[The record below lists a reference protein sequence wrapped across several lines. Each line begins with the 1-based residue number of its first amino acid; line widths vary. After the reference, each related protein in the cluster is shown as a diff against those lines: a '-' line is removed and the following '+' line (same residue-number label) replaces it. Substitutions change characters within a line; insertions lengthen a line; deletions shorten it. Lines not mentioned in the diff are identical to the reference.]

1 MNELLEH
8 RIRMMGSKPV
18 EYEAYPDMYCIGV
31 DCTAPNQQ
39 WYLGYYIADSG
50 SVLKILYDGVDVTNN
65 RTAYL
70 KPGKDGFIICPDVGR
85 HYFHLTILDVSN
97 HYIEIGF
104 PYFRFPKPKLNSLA
118 HRISS
123 HKELLKYI
131 DCLDST
137 PNTIFWNNYFPSNI
151 IQVRVPIGAKAAY
164 VAADK
169 WKDIASKIVEYD
181 FKIKS

>member
-39 WYLGYYIADSG
+39 FHTGYYMDLDKCLRI
-50 SVLKILYDGVDVTNN
+50 IYDGVDVT
-65 RTAYL
+65 AQ
-70 KPGKDGFIICPDVGR
+70 KSQFIIGGSESKLICPDAGR
-85 HYFHLTILDVSN
+85 HYFHIKWHDGSGCN
-97 HYIEIGF
+97 FQIGF
-104 PYFRFPKPKLNSLA
+104 PYFRFPTPKLGTLV
-118 HRISS
+118 HRINS
-123 HKELLKYI
+123 HKEWMRYI
-131 DCLDST
+131 DCLDSAPQT
-137 PNTIFWNNYFPSNI
+137 KIHWQDSFPANLV
-151 IQVRVPIGAKAAY
+151 QVRVPIGAKAAY

-169 WKDIASKIVEYD
+169 WKGIASKIVEYD